1 MSFKV
6 PSLPKLWKRGNPHEQ
21 FIKQCKGLPVSDFES
36 LEILGT
42 IASGSFG
49 IVKLCQKNEEQFVL
63 KELMDEDADQ
73 KRLFI
78 KEANLLHLLHHEN
91 IVKFHSVLL
100 CGNRK
105 YAFLMEY
112 VHFDFSYFGNEC
124 KVSTLKDLL
133 HSLDG
138 CCNFSGFEHLGL
150 CVAKDICSGLAYLH
164 QNDVAHRDLKP
175 DNVLVSNQHYSKDT
189 INLFWKTKP
198 IIAKLTDFGES
209 RPKLIQTSTLLHS
222 KTINI
227 NRGTPVFMAPEVCRK
242 TSSQMT
248 LDQLKLTDVW
258 SMAMIFFLLINPDKR
273 YPYEEEI
280 KDLKTSGMSPTDIM
294 SSLFTNFKLPVY
306 SKKYNELRASR
317 HWRNIEKAFLFS
329 AKFANRPTA
338 NEVQSLLEEK
348 SEEKKDRYMYYKFL
362 CINLLTLSLSV
373 HLYR

>member
-1 MSFKV
+1 MMW
-6 PSLPKLWKRGNPHEQ
+6 PTE
-21 FIKQCKGLPVSDFES
+21 
-36 LEILGT
+36 
-42 IASGSFG
+42 
-49 IVKLCQKNEEQFVL
+49 
-63 KELMDEDADQ
+63 
-73 KRLFI
+73 
-78 KEANLLHLLHHEN
+78 
-91 IVKFHSVLL
+91 
-100 CGNRK
+100 
-105 YAFLMEY
+105 
-112 VHFDFSYFGNEC
+112 
-124 KVSTLKDLL
+124 
-133 HSLDG
+133 
-138 CCNFSGFEHLGL
+138 
-150 CVAKDICSGLAYLH
+150 
-164 QNDVAHRDLKP
+164 KP
-175 DNVLVSNQHYSKDT
+175 DNVLISNQHYSKDT
-189 INLFWKTKP
+189 IHLFWKTKP

-209 RPKLIQTSTLLHS
+209 RSKLIQTSTLLHS

-258 SMAMIFFLLINPDKR
+258 SMAIIFFLLINPDKR

-306 SKKYNELRASR
+306 SKKYNELRAIR

-348 SEEKKDRYMYYKFL
+348 SKEKKDRYMYYKFL